1 MRLERGVTGDSPR
14 QAADMAERRANGKIG
29 KPRDALI
36 DGAPSFI
43 GIFWPETS
51 RPKVFNPNFRAN
63 TWAVYNYPVLAQ
75 VMQGK
80 NSQNLSAGQGKDE
93 DANTTRWHG

>member
-36 DGAPSFI
+36 DGGAELHSDP
-43 GIFWPETS
+43 
-51 RPKVFNPNFRAN
+51 
-63 TWAVYNYPVLAQ
+63 LA
-75 VMQGK
+75 
-80 NSQNLSAGQGKDE
+80 
-93 DANTTRWHG
+93 